1 MIIGLTGGI
10 GSGKSTVSKLFE
22 TMNCP
27 IYNSD
32 EKAKDLYFKPSIKSS
47 IINLLGQ
54 EAYLNE
60 KEINKTYISKKV
72 FSDDYLLQQLNQI
85 IHPAVKEDFTVFKNK
100 YASESIII
108 KETALLFETDIYKEV
123 TASILVTAP
132 VYLKIERVQKR
143 NSLPIEEVEKR
154 MKAQW
159 SDEQKIPLAD
169 FIVNNDGDTAIIP
182 QVLSI
187 LKKLTTNA

>member
-85 IHPAVKEDFTVFKNK
+85 IHPAVQEDFTVFKNK

-123 TASILVTAP
+123 AASILVTAP

>member
-85 IHPAVKEDFTVFKNK
+85 IHPAVQEDFTVFKNK

>member
-72 FSDDYLLQQLNQI
+72 FYDDYLLQQLNQI
-85 IHPAVKEDFTVFKNK
+85 IHPAVQEDFTVFKNK

>member
-85 IHPAVKEDFTVFKNK
+85 IHPAVQEDFTAFKNK

-123 TASILVTAP
+123 AASILVTAP